1 MKKSITRR
9 SFLKKGLLIT
19 AAASVTVCGGTT
31 FVLTYKPELDEPTNM
46 YGEKAMKNKIL
57 MAYASK
63 AGSTIEIANH
73 VAKKIAENG
82 NTVDVLPVN
91 KVEDLTAYQAVILGS
106 AIRIGAVLPE
116 ISKFVET
123 NKEILRT
130 KSLSIFVVCMTLKD
144 DTEENRKT
152 VSDYLEPIR
161 HVVQPTLEGQFA
173 GVMDLTKLNLIE
185 RLMMK
190 SMKTPQGD
198 FRDWDQIDN
207 WAKKAILN

>member
-1 MKKSITRR
+1 MAKEITRR
-9 SFLKKGLLIT
+9 SFLKKGILIT
-19 AAASVTVCGGTT
+19 TAAGVMVCGGSA
-31 FVLTYKPELDEPTNM
+31 LLATYKPELEEPTNFF
-46 YGEKAMKNKIL
+46 GESVMDNKIL
-57 MAYASK
+57 VAYASK
-63 AGSTIEIANH
+63 AGSTVEIANH

-82 NTVDVLPVN
+82 RTVDVLPVN
-91 KVEDLTAYQAVILGS
+91 KVEDLTAYQAIILGS

-123 NKEILRT
+123 NKEILQT

-161 HVVQPTLEGQFA
+161 NVVHPASEGQFA

-198 FRDWDQIDN
+198 FRDWDQIDQ

>member
-1 MKKSITRR
+1 M
-9 SFLKKGLLIT
+9 LIT
-19 AAASVTVCGGTT
+19 TATCVMVCGGSAL
-31 FVLTYKPELDEPTNM
+31 VATYKPELEKPSNFF
-46 YGEKAMKNKIL
+46 GEGVMNNKIL
-57 MAYASK
+57 VAYASK

-73 VAKKIAENG
+73 IAENIAESG

-130 KSLSIFVVCMTLKD
+130 KSLSFCSLYDVKE

-161 HVVQPTLEGQFA
+161 NVVQPTSEGQFA

-198 FRDWDQIDN
+198 FRDWDQIDK